1 MRGSG
6 LPSSVCPAD
15 LFSVCGDTFS
25 VRTHLITRTQIL
37 QRELSGVDLVLAD
50 DERKPRAGLA
60 GRLQRFF
67 QLERLVA
74 QSDDHALTSQLAR
87 QLSGSEVHACAEGSD
102 IDIGGAGGGAGGLFL
117 RHYPGGP
124 PPFKTKFPRPPAAPP
139 F

>member
-15 LFSVCGDTFS
+15 LFNLCRDTFS
-25 VRTHLITRTQIL
+25 GRTHLLTRTQIL

-87 QLSGSEVHACAEGSD
+87 QLSGSDVHASAEGRG
-102 IDIGGAGGGAGGLFL
+102 IDIRGGGGRVVCTLLG
-117 RHYPGGP
+117 
-124 PPFKTKFPRPPAAPP
+124 
-139 F
+139 